1 MITLVRRIGSGL
13 VLFFFLI
20 TCLISPA
27 SAAQQQ
33 AAAPPQVS
41 GKAALLMD
49 GKSGEILY
57 TYNADVPLPP
67 ASTTKI
73 LTGIIAI
80 EETELTDIVTGGKNP
95 TLVIPSAIGLHEGET
110 ITMENLLYALF
121 LKSANDAAVAIAEHI
136 AGSVPAFSELMNKKA
151 RELGAVNSNFV
162 NPHGLPDPDHY
173 STAHDLA
180 VIAGY
185 AMKNPVFREFV
196 NTKVKVIPRKD
207 DSDVKWLQNSNKLL
221 WRYEAATGIK
231 TGYTS
236 EAKNC
241 LVASAAKGDQEMIA
255 VVLGEPGSVVWTD
268 AQNLLDYGFARY
280 KTIKAK
286 DAGMFVREINVSDGI
301 GSVVLKTEEEFYFT
315 VPRAENGT
323 VNEKVVL
330 SDDIRAPVKKG
341 QVLGK
346 MNFYLSGKELGS
358 VNLIAGNDVKAKE
371 APKLTP
377 VNPLLA
383 GGLMLGLF
391 VAWNVSKQRRRR
403 RRFRRRNRTWHRS
416 PIR

>member
-1 MITLVRRIGSGL
+1 MITLVRRIGRG
-13 VLFFFLI
+13 VLLFLFLT

-27 SAAQQQ
+27 TAAQQQ
-33 AAAPPQVS
+33 AAIPPQVS

-49 GKSGEILY
+49 SKSGEILY
-57 TYNADVPLPP
+57 TYNADVQLPP

-80 EETELTDIVTGGKNP
+80 ERTKLTDIVTGGKNP

-110 ITMENLLYALF
+110 ITMENLLYSLF
-121 LKSANDAAVAIAEHI
+121 VKSANDAAVAVAEHI
-136 AGSVPAFSELMNKKA
+136 SGSVPAFSELMNNKA

-173 STAHDLA
+173 STAYDLA
-180 VIAGY
+180 VIARY
-185 AMKNPVFREFV
+185 AMRNPLFREFV
-196 NTKVKVIPRKD
+196 STKVKVIPRKD

-221 WRYEAATGIK
+221 WRYEEATGIK

-241 LVASAAKGDQEMIA
+241 LVASAARGNQEMIA

-268 AQNLLDYGFARY
+268 AENLLEYGFSGY
-280 KTIKAK
+280 NTIRAK
-286 DAGMFVREINVSDGI
+286 DAGTLVREAAVSNGTGD
-301 GSVVLKTEEEFYFT
+301 VVLKTAEDFYYT
-315 VPRAENGT
+315 VPTGESGSVT
-323 VNEKVVL
+323 EKVAV

-346 MNFYLSGKELGS
+346 ITFHLSEKELGS
-358 VNLIAGNDVKAKE
+358 VNLVAGNEVKLKE
-371 APKLTP
+371 LPQIAP

-391 VAWNVSKQRRRR
+391 VAWNVTKQRRRR
-403 RRFRRRNRTWHRS
+403 QRFRRKNRTWHRNS
-416 PIR
+416 IR